1 MQGLT
6 ISKHFGCFDMW
17 SSEMNSQDFWGDY
30 LHYTSFMVRSLF
42 HLHWHVKS
50 LGTHE
55 TCRMKKHIVHHVTLV
70 LADELHKPCG
80 PAWPRS
86 SGARILGL
94 TDPTALRNTSFLELE
109 LPR

>member
-1 MQGLT
+1 MEWDKTTTVGFMQGLT

-55 TCRMKKHIVHHVTLV
+55 TCRIKKTHRS
-70 LADELHKPCG
+70 PCH
-80 PAWPRS
+80 PCACR
-86 SGARILGL
+86 
-94 TDPTALRNTSFLELE
+94 
-109 LPR
+109 